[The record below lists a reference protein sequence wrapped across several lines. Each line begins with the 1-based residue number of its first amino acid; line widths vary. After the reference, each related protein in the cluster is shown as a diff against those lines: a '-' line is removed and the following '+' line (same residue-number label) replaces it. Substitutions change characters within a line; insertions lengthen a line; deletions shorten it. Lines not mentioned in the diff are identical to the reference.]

1 MTHAHP
7 LLTAVLLAASAG
19 MQAQVAYTYNDAGA
33 CTSRTRQQTAARAA
47 ARHSAAPVIRIVDFP
62 FFSSSVTIVADS
74 IAEGQTLGCT
84 LSDAEG
90 MTAVRGTVANGTNT
104 LPTASLKPGIFFL
117 RIYGKDAEMSY
128 KLTKNRQ

>member
-1 MTHAHP
+1 MTHSHSLVP
-7 LLTAVLLAASAG
+7 ILLLSCLGA
-19 MQAQVAYTYNDAGA
+19 QAQVAYTYDDAGA

-74 IAEGQTLGCT
+74 IAEGQTLCCT
-84 LSDAEG
+84 LSDTEG

-104 LPTASLKPGIFFL
+104 LSTAHLKPGIFFL
-117 RIYGKDAEMSY
+117 RIYGKDTEMSY
-128 KLTKNRQ
+128 KLTKKQQ